1 MAFGASDKAS
11 RFSRLFRHKTIIAQD
26 LSQFRYEAKDNR
38 RIQMVAV
45 SRVFKKAG
53 SFVFNLGAVNF
64 LESVILNLQLLL
76 YCYRQEDRLLNDH
89 PHMRLPFLEQN

>member
-1 MAFGASDKAS
+1 
-11 RFSRLFRHKTIIAQD
+11 
-26 LSQFRYEAKDNR
+26 
-38 RIQMVAV
+38 MVAV

-76 YCYRQEDRLLNDH
+76 YCYRQEDKLLNNH
-89 PHMRLPFLEQN
+89 PNMRLPFLEQN